1 MKLKSKLTPRLFIFV
16 SMKKLIL
23 FTGLLF
29 LSAAG
34 FSQYRMD
41 FGLKL
46 GGTNYL
52 GEMGGLQ
59 EDGKDFIAD
68 IKLQATRPAIGAFI
82 SYELSPQFF
91 VGGSITYGRIMG
103 ADSLSEAGARYTRNL
118 HFRNDIFEV
127 AVRGE
132 LTLLDVFDIT
142 TKSWLK
148 THLRAYGYLGIAGY
162 YHNPKAQFFYDEN
175 LHDPSLQ
182 QYDNQWVKLAPLK
195 TEGQEVAYRNIGF
208 SIPHG
213 VGVAITHN
221 KRYRIGFE
229 IGWRTT
235 FTDYLDDA
243 STVFANPTLMKE
255 EGNHLG
261 AAMSNRTY
269 EKFDYHPNGYK
280 HGDFAAGAIRGD
292 PTDNDTYIFSTI
304 NLSYV
309 IKGQRRLYRRR
320 NAFNNKR
327 KRRIRRTRN
336 RLFTPKF

>member
-1 MKLKSKLTPRLFIFV
+1 
-16 SMKKLIL
+16 MKKLIFL
-23 FTGLLF
+23 FSLLLVGVTSF
-29 LSAAG
+29 G
-34 FSQYRMD
+34 QYRMD
-41 FGLKL
+41 IGLKL

-91 VGGSITYGRIMG
+91 VGASLTYGRIMG
-103 ADSLSEAGARYTRNL
+103 ADSLSLAGARYTRNL
-118 HFRNDIFEV
+118 HFRNDIYEV

-148 THLRAYGYLGIAGY
+148 THLRAYGYLGIAAY
-162 YHNPKAQFFYDEN
+162 YHEPKAEYKGA
-175 LHDPSLQ
+175 
-182 QYDNQWVKLAPLK
+182 WVKLRPLM
-195 TEGQEVAYRNIGF
+195 TEGQEVPYKNYGF

-243 STVFANPTLMKE
+243 STNFANPTLMRE
-255 EGNHLG
+255 QGNEAG
-261 AAMSNRTY
+261 ADLSNRTY
-269 EKFDYHPNGYK
+269 EKFDYHPNGYT
-280 HGDFAAGAIRGD
+280 HNDFAAGAIRGD

-309 IKGQRRLYRRR
+309 IKGQRRLYRRKK
-320 NAFNNKR
+320 AFNNKR
-327 KRRIRRTRN
+327 RRRIRRTRN
-336 RLFTPKF
+336 KLFTPKF

>member
-1 MKLKSKLTPRLFIFV
+1 
-16 SMKKLIL
+16 MKKLIL
-23 FTGLLF
+23 FTGLFILGCT
-29 LSAAG
+29 A

-103 ADSLSEAGARYTRNL
+103 ADSLSEGGARYTRNL
-118 HFRNDIFEV
+118 HFRNDIYEV

-148 THLRAYGYLGIAGY
+148 THLRAYGYFGIAAY
-162 YHNPKAQFFYDEN
+162 YHNPKAYFDYSKYTRSQQIKGGQVNPE
-175 LHDPSLQ
+175 LQ
-182 QYDNQWVKLAPLK
+182 QYDGQWVKLAPLK

-213 VGVAITHN
+213 IGVAITHN

-235 FTDYLDDA
+235 FTDFLDDA
-243 STVFANPTLMKE
+243 SDRYANPTLME
-255 EGNHLG
+255 ENGNSLG
-261 AAMSNRTY
+261 AALSNRTY
-269 EKFDYHPNGYK
+269 EKFDYHPNGYT

-327 KRRIRRTRN
+327 RRRIRRTRN
-336 RLFTPKF
+336 KLFTPKF